1 MGTKLFVGGLAWG
14 TDNDGLRAAFE
25 PVGEVVDAVVIMD
38 RETGRSRGFGFVT
51 MADEAQAQSAVSKM
65 DGSSLDGRTIRV
77 NVAEE
82 RGGGGGGGFRGGAGG
97 PPRGAP
103 RRDRPGGFSG
113 GPGGGGYGGG
123 GGGGGGYGGGGGGGY
138 GGRPPMGDR
147 GARPPGR
154 PGGGR
159 DGGGAGWG
167 GAPTDDAAGAGW
179 VDDDGRKTKR
189 SRKWESG
196 PKRDAPAGRDDFER
210 DRGARGK
217 RRDWDDWD
225 E

>member
-14 TDNDGLRAAFE
+14 TDNNGLRAAFE
-25 PVGEVVDAVVIMD
+25 PVGQVADAVVIMD

-51 MADEAQAQSAVSKM
+51 MADEEQARSAVSKM

-82 RGGGGGGGFRGGAGG
+82 RAGGGGGGGGGGFRSGPGG

-103 RRDRPGGFSG
+103 RRDRPGGFG
-113 GPGGGGYGGG
+113 GPGG
-123 GGGGGGYGGGGGGGY
+123 GGGGGGYGGGGGAGGF
-138 GGRPPMGDR
+138 GSRPPMGDR
-147 GARPPGR
+147 GARPGGR

-159 DGGGAGWG
+159 DGGGPGGGWG
-167 GAPTDDAAGAGW
+167 APPAEDAAGEGW
-179 VDDDGRKTKR
+179 VEDDGRKTKR
-189 SRKWESG
+189 SRKWEAT
-196 PKRDAPAGRDDFER
+196 PKREAPAVREEFDR
-210 DRGARGK
+210 DRGVRGK